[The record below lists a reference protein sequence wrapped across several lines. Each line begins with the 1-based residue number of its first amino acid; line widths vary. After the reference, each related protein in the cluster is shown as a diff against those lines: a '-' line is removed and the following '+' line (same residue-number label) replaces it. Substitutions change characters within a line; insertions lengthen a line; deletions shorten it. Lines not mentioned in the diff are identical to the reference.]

1 MQVNREIN
9 MSILPKAES
18 TFTASKQIASK
29 LIEQHPQAIFCT
41 FATTSDG
48 KKIPYK
54 KSGQG
59 VARDTPID
67 QLYSAIEVQAMDS
80 APFGGYLGIVMQTP
94 AVSNDGYL
102 VCLDVDMKHS
112 TSPTN
117 IAIKR
122 MAEWVKQHDQL
133 TEVSVSGRGRHIFLF
148 VSNED
153 IDQIKPKYKLGGG
166 QEIEVFG
173 LPTSAGKS
181 VLLSGQKLSGKIN
194 ADMQDNLLALLTMWG
209 IIEQDSANQPVEAPR
224 LPRPEYLPVTSS
236 ARDDYSKAASA
247 LSYINPDID
256 YDYWIKVGQALHTAF
271 GDQGHTLWV
280 NWSSQGVK
288 FISEQNLDTHWKS
301 FTQGKGVAIGT
312 LFHHAKEAGYIQPSK
327 ALDRRLAVEDF
338 ATFIQIAEAQ
348 AQEIKQLPAPSEQS
362 PVEPEQ
368 SPVEPEQSPAPK
380 YWKELS
386 LDLTRLHPVEY
397 LVDGFIAH
405 SFSVIAGQPGVGKTT
420 AMLSVCLIVAGFRLS
435 DSPLKTESRRK
446 ILYVTEDANQIRQ
459 SLYAYIKYWN
469 LNPTEVANWFI
480 VIESKRSKVPEILL
494 LAENVINHTINSE
507 RPLLVIDTSNSTLEI
522 ENENDNSEVGSFM
535 AAIKQ
540 TIFTQLNTSVAIIAH
555 TAKTATTNDDSAL
568 ARGASAFTGDATLTA
583 ILFMDEEK
591 NRFMRLIKTRYEPIS
606 REISLQTHMHNEV
619 VTTRHG
625 NPQAIQCITVIPY
638 PTSESSRKQE
648 AAARIEDNKSLR
660 LMDKCDT
667 AAAFVQSIINEHPEG
682 VVIRKGSNAPKEY
695 WLNPKAYK
703 LDWAEVYA
711 AVPGSSKGEVKR
723 AIGES
728 VLRRFAPNADN
739 NAWNILG
746 FGGDHVG

>member
-29 LIEQHPQAIFCT
+29 LIEQHPSAIFCT

-59 VARDTPID
+59 VARDTPPD

-80 APFGGYLGIVMQTP
+80 APFGGYLGIVMQSP
-94 AVSNDGYL
+94 AVYNHGYF

-148 VSNED
+148 VED
-153 IDQIKPKYKLGGG
+153 EDLDKIKPKYKLGGG

-181 VLLSGQKLSGKIN
+181 VLLSGQKLAGKIN
-194 ADMQDNLLALLTMWG
+194 AEMHDNLLSLLTMWG
-209 IIEQDSANQPVEAPR
+209 IIEQDSANQPVEAPK
-224 LPRPEYLPVTSS
+224 PKAEYQPTLSS
-236 ARDDYSKAASA
+236 PTDDYSKAAEA
-247 LSYINPDID
+247 LSYISPDCD
-256 YDYWIKVGQALHTAF
+256 YTTWIELGQALHTAF
-271 GDQGHTLWV
+271 GAQGHGLWAQ
-280 NWSSQGVK
+280 WSSQGSK
-288 FISEQNLDTHWKS
+288 FKSEADIDTHWKS
-301 FTQGKGVAIGT
+301 FHQGKGVSIGT
-312 LFHHAKEAGYIQPSK
+312 LFHHAKDAGYSPPSK
-327 ALDRRLAVEDF
+327 AADRKSAIDDF
-338 ATFIQIAEAQ
+338 ATFIQVQQ
-348 AQEIKQLPAPSEQS
+348 AQVADRGPAPS
-362 PVEPEQ
+362 PDPEPA
-368 SPVEPEQSPAPK
+368 PAPK

-469 LNPTEVANWFI
+469 LNANEVANWFI

-583 ILFMDEEK
+583 ILFMDEDK

-660 LMDKCDT
+660 MMDKCDT

-682 VVIRKGSNAPKEY
+682 VVIRRGSNAPKECRVH
-695 WLNPKAYK
+695 PDAYK
-703 LDWAEVYA
+703 LEWADIYA
-711 AVPGSSKGEVKR
+711 AVPGSSKGDVKR
-723 AIGES
+723 AIGIS
-728 VLRRFAPNADN
+728 IFKRFAPNTVN

-746 FGGDHVG
+746 QGGDHEV

>member
-18 TFTASKQIASK
+18 TFTASKQIALK

-41 FATTSDG
+41 FATTTDG

-59 VARDTPID
+59 VARDTPND

-80 APFGGYLGIVMQTP
+80 APFGGYLGIVMQSP

-148 VSNED
+148 VENENL
-153 IDQIKPKYKLGGG
+153 DQIKPKYKLGGG

-181 VLLSGQKLSGKIN
+181 VLLSGQKLAGSLN

-209 IIEQDSANQPVEAPR
+209 IIEQDSANQPPEAPR
-224 LPRPEYLPVTSS
+224 LPKPEYQPILSS
-236 ARDDYSKAASA
+236 STDDYSKAAEA
-247 LSYINPDID
+247 LSYISPDCD
-256 YDYWIKVGQALHTAF
+256 YTTWIELGQALHTAF
-271 GDQGHTLWV
+271 GAQGHGLWA
-280 NWSSQGVK
+280 NWSSQGSK
-288 FISEQNLDTHWKS
+288 YKSEADIDTHWKS
-301 FTQGKGVAIGT
+301 FHQGKGVSIGT
-312 LFHHAKEAGYIQPSK
+312 LFHHAKDAGYSPPSK
-327 ALDRRLAVEDF
+327 AADRKSAIDDF
-338 ATFIQIAEAQ
+338 ATFIQVAQ
-348 AQEIKQLPAPSEQS
+348 AQATSEPVLGLETLLAP
-362 PVEPEQ
+362 
-368 SPVEPEQSPAPK
+368 
-380 YWKELS
+380 YWKEIS
-386 LDLTRLHPVEY
+386 LDLTKLHPIEY

-420 AMLSVCLIVAGFRLS
+420 AMLSVCLIIAGFRLS

-469 LNPTEVANWFI
+469 LNAQEVSDWFI

-583 ILFMDEEK
+583 ILFMDEDK
-591 NRFMRLIKTRYEPIS
+591 NRFMRLVKTRYEPIT
-606 REISLQTHMHNEV
+606 REISLQTHIHNEV

-625 NPQAIQCITVIPY
+625 NPQDIQCITVIPY

-648 AAARIEDNKSLR
+648 AAARIEDSKSLR
-660 LMDKCDT
+660 MMDKCDT

-682 VVIRKGSNAPKEY
+682 VVIRRGSNAPKDCHVH
-695 WLNPKAYK
+695 PDAYK
-703 LDWAEVYA
+703 LEWADIYA
-711 AVPGSSKGEVKR
+711 AVPGSTKGDVKR
-723 AIGES
+723 AIGIS
-728 VLRRFAPNADN
+728 IFKRFAPNTIN

-746 FGGDHVG
+746 QGGDHVG

>member
-59 VARDTPID
+59 VARDTPPD

-80 APFGGYLGIVMQTP
+80 APFGGYLGIVMQSP
-94 AVSNDGYL
+94 AVYNHGYF

-153 IDQIKPKYKLGGG
+153 IDKIKPKYKLGGG

-181 VLLSGQKLSGKIN
+181 VLLSGQKLAGSLN

-209 IIEQDSANQPVEAPR
+209 IIEQDSANQPPEAPR
-224 LPRPEYLPVTSS
+224 LPKPEYQPTLSS
-236 ARDDYSKAASA
+236 PTDDYSKAAEA
-247 LSYINPDID
+247 LSYISPDCD
-256 YDYWIKVGQALHTAF
+256 YTTWIELGQALHTAF
-271 GDQGHTLWV
+271 GAQGHGLWA
-280 NWSSQGVK
+280 NWSSQGSK
-288 FISEQNLDTHWKS
+288 YKSESDIDTHWKS
-301 FTQGKGVAIGT
+301 FHQGKGVSIGT
-312 LFHHAKEAGYIQPSK
+312 LFHHAKDAGYSPPSK
-327 ALDRRLAVEDF
+327 AADRKSAVEDF
-338 ATFIQIAEAQ
+338 ATFIQVTQ
-348 AQEIKQLPAPSEQS
+348 AQVASEAVLPLETLLAP
-362 PVEPEQ
+362 
-368 SPVEPEQSPAPK
+368 

-469 LNPTEVANWFI
+469 LNPTEVSQWFI

-583 ILFMDEEK
+583 ILFMDEDK
-591 NRFMRLIKTRYEPIS
+591 NRFMRLVKTRYEPIS

-667 AAAFVQSIINEHPEG
+667 AAAFVQSVINEHPEG
-682 VVIRKGSNAPKEY
+682 VVIRRGSNAPKDCK
-695 WLNPKAYK
+695 LHPNAYK
-703 LDWAEVYA
+703 LDWADIYA
-711 AVPGSSKGEVKR
+711 AVPGSSKGDIKR
-723 AIGES
+723 LVGES
-728 VLRRFAPNADN
+728 VFKRFAPNAVN

-746 FGGDHVG
+746 QGDDHAA

>member
-29 LIEQHPQAIFCT
+29 LIEQHPSAIFCT

-59 VARDTPID
+59 VARDTPPD

-80 APFGGYLGIVMQTP
+80 APFGGYLGIVMQSP

-148 VSNED
+148 VSNEN

-181 VLLSGQKLSGKIN
+181 VLLSGQKLTGSLN

-209 IIEQDSANQPVEAPR
+209 IIEQDSANQPPEAPK
-224 LPRPEYLPVTSS
+224 LKAEYQPTLSS
-236 ARDDYSKAASA
+236 PTDDYSKAAEA
-247 LSYINPDID
+247 LSYITPDCD
-256 YDYWIKVGQALHTAF
+256 YTTWIELGQALHTAF
-271 GDQGHTLWV
+271 GAQGHGLWA
-280 NWSSQGVK
+280 NWSSQGSK
-288 FISEQNLDTHWKS
+288 FKSEQDIDTHWKS
-301 FTQGKGVAIGT
+301 FHQGKGVSIGT
-312 LFHHAKEAGYIQPSK
+312 LFHHAKDAGYSPSSK
-327 ALDRRLAVEDF
+327 AADRKSAVEDF
-338 ATFIQIAEAQ
+338 ATFIQVAQ
-348 AQEIKQLPAPSEQS
+348 AQVAKQSPAPSEQSPAPSEQS
-362 PVEPEQ
+362 PV
-368 SPVEPEQSPAPK
+368 PK

-469 LNPTEVANWFI
+469 LNPTEVSDWFI

-494 LAENVINHTINSE
+494 LAENVINHTINNE

-591 NRFMRLIKTRYEPIS
+591 NRFMRLVKTRYEPIS

-682 VVIRKGSNAPKEY
+682 VVIRKGSNAPKDCK
-695 WLNPKAYK
+695 LHPNAYK
-703 LDWAEVYA
+703 LDWADIYA
-711 AVPGSSKGEVKR
+711 AVPGSSKGDIKR
-723 AIGES
+723 LVGES
-728 VLRRFAPNADN
+728 VFKRFAPNAVN

-746 FGGDHVG
+746 QGDDHVA

>member
-29 LIEQHPQAIFCT
+29 LIEQHPNAIFCT
-41 FATTSDG
+41 FSATSDG

-59 VARDTPID
+59 VARDTPPD

-80 APFGGYLGIVMQTP
+80 APYGGYLGIVMQSP
-94 AVSNDGYL
+94 AVYNHGYF

-181 VLLSGQKLSGKIN
+181 VLLSGAKLAGSIN
-194 ADMQDNLLALLTMWG
+194 ADMHDNLLALLTMWG
-209 IIEQDSANQPVEAPR
+209 IIEQDSANQP
-224 LPRPEYLPVTSS
+224 PETPKPKAEYQPTLSS
-236 ARDDYSKAASA
+236 PTDDYSKASEA
-247 LSYINPDID
+247 LSYINPDCD
-256 YDYWIKVGQALHTAF
+256 YTTWIELGQALHTAF
-271 GDQGHTLWV
+271 GAQGYDMWYS
-280 NWSSQGVK
+280 WSTQGSK
-288 FISEQNLDTHWKS
+288 YKGPSDIDTHWKS
-301 FTQGKGVAIGT
+301 FHQGKGVSIGT
-312 LFHHAKEAGYIQPSK
+312 LFHHAKDAGYSPSSK
-327 ALDRRLAVEDF
+327 AADRKSAVEDF
-338 ATFIQIAEAQ
+338 ANFIQA
-348 AQEIKQLPAPSEQS
+348 KQSPAPSEQS
-362 PVEPEQ
+362 PVD
-368 SPVEPEQSPAPK
+368 PEQSPAPK

-555 TAKTATTNDDSAL
+555 TAKTAQTNDDSAL

-583 ILFMDEEK
+583 ILFMDEDK
-591 NRFMRLIKTRYEPIS
+591 NRFMRLVKTRYEPIS
-606 REISLQTHMHNEV
+606 REISLQTHIHNEV

-682 VVIRKGSNAPKEY
+682 VVIRRGSNAPKECRVH
-695 WLNPKAYK
+695 PDAYK
-703 LDWAEVYA
+703 LEWADIYA
-711 AVPGSSKGEVKR
+711 AVPGSSKGDVKR
-723 AIGES
+723 AIGIS
-728 VLRRFAPNADN
+728 IFKRFAPNTIN

-746 FGGDHVG
+746 QGGDHVG